1 MLKRISRHLKWRL
14 EKFYR
19 PNKWHLILD
28 ISLITVIATLIAI
41 VIGLYLYNPKIDLRK
56 INLPNWIAPANPQI
70 DFNNP
75 PLVASIKVQ
84 GDSIYSDSAV
94 KIEINLKNN
103 GDDNIKNL
111 SLDLISNNSDFTIA
125 RIEELSDRDNSVAYP
140 LKISGTRIII
150 NDLPAGSNVSKIL
163 KIYFETDVMTANLVK
178 WQANVEYYFYKQLFK
193 NTISLTDIKIAA
205 KIQAGAAVYYNSP
218 QGDQLGSG
226 PLPPI
231 VDLPTNFWVFFKAE
245 PTGDFNN
252 FVMSAKIPENVSF
265 TDNSS
270 LLAGNLTY
278 NKDTRQIIWKIDN
291 LSAGGDDY
299 RAGFELELVPDAK
312 QIGATALLASDIRFQ
327 AEDVFSGLKD
337 NGKLEPLDTG
347 LEEDLINKGNGKV
360 INQ

>member
-1 MLKRISRHLKWRL
+1 MLKRISRHFKWRL

-28 ISLITVIATLIAI
+28 ISLITVIVTLIAI

-70 DFNNP
+70 DLNNP
-75 PLVASIKVQ
+75 PLVADIKVQ
-84 GDSIYSDSAV
+84 KTSIHLDSAV
-94 KIEINLKNN
+94 EIEIVLKNN

-111 SLDLISNNSDFTIA
+111 SLDLVSNNRDFVISKIEASSDA
-125 RIEELSDRDNSVAYP
+125 NSGDTYP
-140 LKISGTRIII
+140 LKISGTRITIS
-150 NDLPAGSNVSKIL
+150 DLPVGIPVSKSL
-163 KIYFETDVMTANLVK
+163 KIFFKTDVKTANLIN
-178 WQANVEYYFYKQLFK
+178 WQANAEYYFYKQLFK
-193 NTISLTDIKIAA
+193 NTIPLADIKIAG

-231 VDLPTNFWVFFKAE
+231 VDLPTDFWIFFKAE

-252 FVMSAKIPENVSF
+252 FVMSAKLPENVSF

-312 QIGATALLASDIRFQ
+312 QIGKTALLASDLRFQ
-327 AEDVFSGLKD
+327 AEDIFSGLKD
-337 NGKLEPLDTG
+337 SGKLESLDTD
-347 LEEDLINKGNGKV
+347 LEEDLVNKGNGQV
-360 INQ
+360 IGE